1 MWTFL
6 TLPVYARTS
15 ALLHICRCAQTA
27 IAPNREDRD
36 VAAGVIRYQNKFAAG
51 IDIHVTGV
59 GAQRWL
65 LIQQPQGAR
74 FLIDSKGAD
83 GATFLTRKLLDFI
96 DRVQILPV
104 ACETKKGRIDYA
116 T

>member
-6 TLPVYARTS
+6 TTPVYARPL

-51 IDIHVTGV
+51 IDIHVTVV
-59 GAQRWL
+59 GAQRWS
-65 LIQQPQGAR
+65 LIQQPQCAR
-74 FLIDSKGAD
+74 LLIDSKDAH
-83 GATFLTRKLLDFI
+83 GATFLTRRLLDTS
-96 DRVQILPV
+96 
-104 ACETKKGRIDYA
+104 ERIY
-116 T
+116 